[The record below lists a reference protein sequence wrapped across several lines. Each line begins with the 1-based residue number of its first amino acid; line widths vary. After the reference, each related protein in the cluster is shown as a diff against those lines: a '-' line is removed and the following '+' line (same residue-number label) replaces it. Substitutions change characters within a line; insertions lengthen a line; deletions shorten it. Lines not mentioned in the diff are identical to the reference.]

1 MLFIKCSN
9 CSFLEPLDGMSWFE
23 AKGRCKEKGGK
34 LVEIDSD
41 EEERAL
47 VSYHGFS
54 VSNFWI
60 GLTDMRSEGDWRL
73 ASNGLEPSFL
83 NWAER
88 EPSNRTDNVDCA
100 VFGVGINDA
109 QTSIYSWFALDCQ
122 SKQLES
128 SLWPMHALCELD
140 HPVGNTSTESITT
153 KGKSI
158 KQWKIHEW
166 Q

>member
-73 ASNGLEPSFL
+73 ASNGTFFS
-83 NWAER
+83 
-88 EPSNRTDNVDCA
+88 
-100 VFGVGINDA
+100 
-109 QTSIYSWFALDCQ
+109 
-122 SKQLES
+122 
-128 SLWPMHALCELD
+128 EL
-140 HPVGNTSTESITT
+140 G
-153 KGKSI
+153 
-158 KQWKIHEW
+158 
-166 Q
+166 